1 MITENAFPR
10 PAPSY
15 ADQLARARAHIE
27 AALPLPL
34 DLGAWLIKRLE
45 EATAA
50 EYLRLKRD
58 QHLRR
63 AGELIGGSCS
73 ARAKSILSYSAAV
86 ERTWRFYSTSSPDL
100 GTVSGE
106 IIAARSIMPLPNNRQ
121 LRSILGKQPGGR
133 GLAVETLAIAN
144 ASRPS

>member
-1 MITENAFPR
+1 MSSPT
-10 PAPSY
+10 Y

-34 DLGAWLIKRLE
+34 DLGGWLIKRLE
-45 EATAA
+45 ESAAA

-73 ARAKSILSYSAAV
+73 ARAKAILGYTLAV
-86 ERTWRFYSTSSPDL
+86 ERTWRFYSTTTPDM

-106 IIAARSIMPLPNNRQ
+106 IIAARQIARLPNNRQ
-121 LRSILGKQPGGR
+121 LRSILGKQPGGA
-133 GLAVETLAIAN
+133 GLAIEAMAIAN
-144 ASRPS
+144 VSPPS